1 MTTGV
6 EFEADRAQIV
16 DAVGEGTAARE
27 PQPYGVVFDAA
38 MARIASLS
46 RSWQDGS
53 GAVAGVDL
61 PSPRPGSAATI
72 PLAVVGDATG
82 ALAARARAPRWR
94 RRLAS

>member
-16 DAVGEGTAARE
+16 DAVGEGTAAGE

-46 RSWQDGS
+46 RSWQDAS
-53 GAVAGVDL
+53 GAVAGVL
-61 PSPRPGSAATI
+61 PSPQPGSAATI
-72 PLAVVGDATG
+72 PLAVVGAATG

-94 RRLAS
+94 RSLAS